1 MNDYI
6 TKPIVKGAL
15 EKALQEWLNL
25 EPNLEPMAVKE
36 ESASSNE
43 KIHFNKLDLS
53 HRLGNDTV
61 FMSQLLEIADRQ
73 LQEFLV
79 ELHE

>member
-25 EPNLEPMAVKE
+25 EPNLAPIAVV
-36 ESASSNE
+36 E
-43 KIHFNKLDLS
+43 KRIF
-53 HRLGNDTV
+53 
-61 FMSQLLEIADRQ
+61 
-73 LQEFLV
+73 
-79 ELHE
+79 